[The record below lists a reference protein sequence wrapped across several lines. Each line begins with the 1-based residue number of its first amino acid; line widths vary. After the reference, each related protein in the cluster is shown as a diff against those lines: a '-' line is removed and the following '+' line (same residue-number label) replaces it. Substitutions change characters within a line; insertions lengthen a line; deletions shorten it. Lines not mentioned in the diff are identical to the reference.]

1 MSKYDQ
7 MDWKCRRCRWIG
19 NHNELTPKFNKKN
32 GMNDNVC
39 PRCECSVFTLVER
52 KEKSDAK

>member
-7 MDWKCRRCRWIG
+7 MDWKCRRCRWVG
-19 NHNELTPKFNKKN
+19 NPNQLVDKYNKKN
-32 GMNDNVC
+32 HCTDNVC

-52 KEKSDAK
+52 KEKTK

>member
-1 MSKYDQ
+1 MSEYDQ

-19 NHNELTPKFNKKN
+19 NHNELTPKFNKKH
-32 GMNDNVC
+32 GMTDNVC

-52 KEKSDAK
+52 KEKTK